1 MLREGLHVDLLV
13 FHTDGPRCDEVPA
26 GARIIDLAGKGG
38 LSLIV
43 ALGRYIRATPSL
55 RGMIVSNVLLAPHV
69 GLAARLFRRP
79 HLPILCVQHGDLRRY
94 SINSTGFGA
103 AARRWLTVK
112 AGFLLSVRLAAVS
125 DGTRHS
131 VAETLKISPMKVEVM
146 GNPIVL
152 ATPGDSIPGDMLEWW
167 KASGNISLLGVGR
180 MTPIKG
186 FESLIEAVDLL
197 REQAEVR
204 LVIVGSGPHQSV
216 LERLVEGR
224 GLSGYVRF
232 AGYVP
237 QPRKY
242 YEEADVFILA
252 SKTEAFALSLVEAMS
267 VGTQVVAT
275 DCDHGPCEI
284 LDGGR
289 FGRLVPVGDPIALK
303 DGVLATIEDPVD
315 SKSLLMRA
323 SEYST
328 KKILERY
335 LKQLRLDYLL
345 QWEQR

>member
-1 MLREGLHVDLLV
+1 MTDTRIALFFDGFDQGGIGRVNLTLASAMLREGLHVDLLV
-13 FHTDGPRCDEVPA
+13 FHTDGPRCDEVPV

-55 RGMIVSNVLLAPHV
+55 QGMIVSNVLLAPHV

-94 SINSTGFGA
+94 SVNSTGFGA

-131 VAETLKISPMKVEVM
+131 VAETLKISPM
-146 GNPIVL
+146 
-152 ATPGDSIPGDMLEWW
+152 
-167 KASGNISLLGVGR
+167 
-180 MTPIKG
+180 KG

-289 FGRLVPVGDPIALK
+289 FGRLVPVGDPVALK

-315 SKSLLMRA
+315 SKSLLLRA

-328 KKILERY
+328 TKILERY